1 MKNNDQTTQSKTDRS
16 FAQDM
21 QQAFAD
27 WVKKLPFIK
36 KGIPKDAGP
45 EILEE
50 GSADQISA
58 PHPTDGAL
66 TGRPP
71 DNNGKQ

>member
-27 WVKKLPFIK
+27 WVKKLPFI
-36 KGIPKDAGP
+36 
-45 EILEE
+45 
-50 GSADQISA
+50 
-58 PHPTDGAL
+58 T
-66 TGRPP
+66 
-71 DNNGKQ
+71 